1 MLMHSVRTRPRILQ
15 TPVMVL
21 RRVSY
26 ASVHKVL
33 TLPSASQPT
42 LQAPALGARHDA
54 VWLPDDRGHSRSTEL
69 SMASS
74 PRLQLRPLTVIV
86 ASLAILLT
94 LGGLGY
100 VVSGSIKFM
109 ATSADQMDDARA
121 LSAAKAALA
130 ALKKQLS
137 ATVRDNA
144 YWDDAYESLENEGAK
159 NWASE
164 NWGATTADYPL
175 YDTALVVEPD
185 GRSLIAF
192 HKGVEFNDSD
202 ANSFFLGN
210 LADVIAAARHAGYA
224 AETLP
229 VAFVDTRDGI
239 ALIGGAAIQPSKQ
252 PAFDMN
258 AAKVLVFAK
267 LLSQSV
273 VAEIAETY
281 DIRGLTL
288 SGDVGSESMLHA
300 DVLDIHG
307 RDIARVTWP
316 PAHPGSASYQQVRR
330 TVVASG
336 IILTALLAAVAI
348 CGAVFLRAILS
359 SERAA
364 QYEAKHDALTGLWNR
379 AGCLERLD
387 AALAFNGGYHTT
399 LYILDL
405 DGFKPVND
413 AWGHLVGDQL
423 IKAVATRLLSNLP
436 TTATVARLGGD
447 EFAVVENTPALEIG
461 SSVLS
466 QAIID
471 TMATP
476 FLIDGRIIEIG
487 GSVGWA
493 CLDTNGQEG
502 SELLRRADLALYRA
516 KSLGRG
522 IAVNYDPSL
531 DEEAGRHSELE
542 QELRRGLKA
551 NEISVVFQPLVDA
564 STRRLSGVEALARWS
579 SPIRGSV
586 PPDVFIPV
594 AEKAGLIDQLGMQV
608 LRTALREGMRWHSIG
623 IAVNVSP
630 LQLRNPYFCRQVRD
644 ALAESSFDPA
654 RLTIEVTEG
663 VFISNPGQ
671 AKRAFDGL
679 RALGVKIAL
688 DDFGCGY
695 ASIGTLREFGFDSMK
710 IDRSL
715 VTGLSGDD
723 NAGAVFQATV
733 ALANALSLPVTAE
746 GIETEEQ
753 ATAVRL
759 SGCEKLQGYL
769 FSKPVPANEITSRY
783 FVSSS
788 AQAS

>member
-1 MLMHSVRTRPRILQ
+1 
-15 TPVMVL
+15 
-21 RRVSY
+21 
-26 ASVHKVL
+26 
-33 TLPSASQPT
+33 
-42 LQAPALGARHDA
+42 
-54 VWLPDDRGHSRSTEL
+54 
-69 SMASS
+69 MASS
-74 PRLQLRPLTVIV
+74 PRLQLRPFTVV
-86 ASLAILLT
+86 VGSLMILLT
-94 LGGLGY
+94 LGGLAY
-100 VVSGSIKFM
+100 VVSGSIRFM
-109 ATSADQMDDARA
+109 AASADQMDDARA

-130 ALKKQLS
+130 ALKKQLG

-144 YWDDAYESLENEGAK
+144 YWDDAYERLEDEGAR

-164 NWGATTADYPL
+164 NWGATTVDYPL
-175 YDTALVVEPD
+175 YDTALVVEPN
-185 GRSLIAF
+185 GTSLIAF
-192 HKGVEFNDSD
+192 HKGAELNDVD
-202 ANSFFLGN
+202 AERFFLGN
-210 LADVIAAARHAGYA
+210 LADVVAAARRADYA
-224 AETLP
+224 SKTLP

-239 ALIGGAAIQPSKQ
+239 ALVGAAAVQPSQ
-252 PAFDMN
+252 HPAFDMS

-267 LLSQSV
+267 LLTQNV
-273 VAEIAETY
+273 VTEIAETY
-281 DIRGLTL
+281 GIAGLIL
-288 SGDVGSESMLHA
+288 SDSVGSESMLHA
-300 DVLDIHG
+300 DVLDIHN

-316 PAHPGSASYQQVRR
+316 PARPGSASYQQVRR
-330 TVVASG
+330 TVLASG
-336 IILTALLAAVAI
+336 IILMALLAAIAI
-348 CGAVFLRAILS
+348 CGVLFLRTIRN

-364 QYEAKHDALTGLWNR
+364 QYEARHDALTGLWNR
-379 AGCLERLD
+379 AGCIERLD
-387 AALAFNGGYHTT
+387 AAMAPDGEYQTILH
-399 LYILDL
+399 ILDL

-423 IKAVATRLLSNLP
+423 IKAVAARLVANLP

-447 EFAVVENTPALEIG
+447 EFAVVETAPAVEVG
-461 SSVLS
+461 SRALS
-466 QAIID
+466 QTIIH
-471 TMATP
+471 TMAAP
-476 FLIDGRIIEIG
+476 FVIDGRVIEIG
-487 GSVGWA
+487 GSVGCA
-493 CLDTNGQEG
+493 RLDSEVKDGT
-502 SELLRRADLALYRA
+502 ELLRRADLALYQA

-542 QELRRGLKA
+542 QDLRRGLKA
-551 NEISVVFQPLVDA
+551 NEISVVFQPLIEA
-564 STRRLSGVEALARWS
+564 STLRLSGVEALARWI
-579 SPIRGSV
+579 SPVRGSV

-594 AEKAGLIDQLGMQV
+594 AEKAGLIDQLGLQV
-608 LRTALREGMRWHSIG
+608 LRTALREGMRWHNIG

-644 ALAESSFDPA
+644 ALAESRFDPG

-715 VTGLSGDD
+715 VAGLNRDD
-723 NAGAVFQATV
+723 NAGAVLQATV

-769 FSKPVPANEITSRY
+769 FSKPVPANDITSRY
-783 FVSSS
+783 FVLSS